1 MPEIKRN
8 FIQGKMNK
16 DLDERLVPNGQY
28 RDAQNIEIKTTD
40 STSDGLGDTGSLQN
54 ILGNKSAGSIHN
66 TRSADGSFTQVIGSI
81 ADEKNDSVYFFC
93 CAPDVDKLG
102 EIGSSSMNTNITA
115 TGGLMKHIDYIV
127 EYNTKED
134 EIKPVVV
141 DHHATFGFVENLI
154 DTESNVFTNSLVNGN
169 FIAIPVLDTSNFRKG
184 MKLEIFNQDGVFMFG
199 GDIINV
205 YQENYGGD
213 GIPALVE
220 LDKPIDESFVLFDTG
235 ITSGARYVRATAE
248 KVLDFTYDTRI
259 NSINIIQDTL
269 CWTDG
274 LHEPKKINIEKFKA
288 GSNLSDVAATNF
300 ITHTKLMCRDVLD
313 PDPSNT
319 FVQVTEFEPVYNDD
333 GFIKKEHINVIKK
346 YPRTPLVLEMSNTE
360 DRGNFQT
367 QVSLSNYLFID
378 QSVNSETDTIAPG
391 DIRII
396 KQDNFE
402 NTLFF
407 VNDTL
412 TFTEESS
419 SSDPAVLTANFISYI
434 DSDGEET
441 NEPTDTIKV
450 SMLTTDPDNNYGG
463 QSISNWTASLKQK
476 TPLFELKLARFSYRY
491 RYDDGEYSAFAP
503 FSELAFLPGPYDY
516 SVDEAHN
523 LGMINTV
530 RKLILKNF
538 IPEPGH
544 RPIDVSEID
553 ILYKET
559 NTNNVYTIKTI
570 KRGVD
575 SEWELFTPQDSTLS
589 FTEVQDE
596 LKKGEL
602 HITSESI
609 HFTLPS
615 NQILRGFDN
624 VPKKALAQEVSAGR
638 LIYGNYTQSF
648 DVPKAISLRQNL
660 ISEQITNVGIPE
672 KSVKSLRSYKWGMV
686 FGDEFGRETPVLT
699 SGSIAGSQ
707 ENHSAITGDI
717 YVDKEICNT
726 KNSFELLA
734 SYGSPTIPTSVP
746 PENLDYVKYYVKET
760 SNEYYNLVL
769 DRWYFADATDNI
781 RENNR
786 NVWLSFPS
794 ADRNKVDEETYLIL
808 KKRHGDDAAI
818 TDSLARYKIIAIENN
833 APDFIKTEHRKLGDR
848 RIEPGDESTF
858 TTFFA
863 SETANPEDVSPTE
876 IIGSDYLVVHP
887 QGFKQLFAHDRR
899 QSTGINFGSETQTH
913 INFESRKIQ
922 GVLKARIVGVI
933 TGAQEMNATVT
944 GLLSNQ
950 NDVNIQGGEGKK
962 FYTAWNTVV
971 RYNHPESDQI
981 HFHFKDKWGSD
992 ADMRARFL
1000 AAGYEHATEDG
1011 TVAGLRYRIEFKEEV
1026 VENKPEFDGRFFV
1039 KIQQDDILLNQVL
1052 LNDDINTYYA
1062 PITNSSITYVE
1073 TSQQNQGLQ
1082 ASGPYT
1088 GQIADDGSS
1097 EWWFGAFVNPS
1108 PNITAGQY
1116 AGDDDADTVYIPSV
1130 NNTVNY
1136 YYPNFGV
1143 SNFTPWKDPADFV
1156 NSVSNVS
1163 NDNNNPFNADA
1174 PNADPNY
1181 GVNGPFEPDNVE
1193 QGFATVYF
1201 RKETRNFWA
1210 QYENTFGHSFGH
1222 VFFIDASRNWSLTI
1236 GEENFD
1242 YRKSSGLDQGQIDPG
1257 FIPGDTSGLPTAGH
1271 LGRICFATVVDNGDE
1286 SLDTAGTEFRN
1297 WMEGVGNYFSFRDCN
1312 GSGDG
1317 DPYIYKI
1324 IKVEKY
1330 NGNRRTYPY
1339 IPYYDD
1345 TGGSDASEANNQSL
1359 FIAQDNQGAG
1369 PYKRK
1374 TGFRINFRRINKS
1387 TGQVTQDAIDP
1398 TVFDPRSNLRHDG
1411 STTLDIQLIARV
1423 DSGGG
1428 QATFTKE
1435 GACWETEPK
1444 EDTDLDIYYEASKAL
1459 PLRIKENNVFDFIP
1473 LKSSIEIYRQ
1483 TSQSE
1488 VKVDLD
1494 NFHHKVDKVVIRSIP
1509 TSITNQGTADYNL
1522 CPLVRITSN
1531 SSVSEQDGVTSGHT
1545 TNILPGDFIKIFHED
1560 GTVTKTK
1567 ILDTA
1572 SNESILDFFG
1582 ADSDTANTFYPYWS
1596 TITSNPNFSTNGLS
1610 YLTGANAGA
1619 FGDEYFESGILK
1631 LGFNDTDARQAF
1643 QNAFIGDLIM
1653 FADDESL
1660 GMPQVIIQ
1668 EVESSFIAGANNLGL
1683 TVVDGFDELVSW
1695 FQSFETQ
1702 PVNVAV
1708 SFRSSGEWYAL
1719 DPDVWKYPV
1728 RLPWFNCYSF
1738 GNGIESD
1745 RIRDDFNAPQIDNGV
1760 KVSTTT
1766 NKYAEENVKN
1776 GMIYSGIYNPNTD
1789 VNDLNQFIMA
1799 EKITKEINPSYGSIQ
1814 ALKNRYDALIVF
1826 TEDKVLKVLTNKDA
1840 IFNADGN
1847 SQLVATNKVLGNATP
1862 YVGDYGIS
1870 KNPESLASD
1879 QYRMYFVDKQR
1890 GAVLRLSR
1898 DGITPISEYGMRS
1911 WFRENLR
1918 NSTGDILGTY
1928 DIVSGEYNV
1937 TIDSASKTVSYNEGA
1952 KGWVSFKSFIPKA
1965 GESVSGKYVTAIHG
1979 AGVVSGNLQSDS
1991 LSNSMIWNHYDNT
2004 VNRNTFYGTYSKST
2018 VDVVLN
2024 DSSDVIKHFKSIS
2037 YEGSQGKVLQNVNS
2051 LKEEDEFYNL
2061 SNIEGWAVETIT
2073 TDKDS
2078 GQVPEF
2084 REKEGKWFNNISGST
2099 YSSNN
2104 VTDINNANDFDVQGL
2119 GVPTLVSSVTP

>member
-66 TRSADGSFTQVIGSI
+66 TRSADGKFTQVIGSI

-93 CAPDVDKLG
+93 CAPDVGRLDNMSG
-102 EIGSSSMNTNITA
+102 DVSNANITA
-115 TGGLMKHIDYIV
+115 SGGLMKHIDYIV
-127 EYNTKED
+127 EYNTKEN

-141 DHHATFGFVENLI
+141 DHHSTFGYVTNLI
-154 DTESNVFTNSLVNGN
+154 DTDCAQFNYGCASGN
-169 FIAIPVLDTSNFRKG
+169 FIAIPVLDASNFRKG
-184 MKLEIFNQDGVFMFG
+184 MNLEIFNQDGEFMFG
-199 GDIINV
+199 GNIINV
-205 YQENYGGD
+205 YEENYAGVTV
-213 GIPALVE
+213 PALIE
-220 LDKPIDESFVLFDTG
+220 LDKPIDEPFNLFESST
-235 ITSGARYVRATAE
+235 ISGARYVRATAE
-248 KVLDFTYDTRI
+248 KVLEFTYDTKI

-300 ITHTKLMCRDVLD
+300 TTHTKLMCRDVLD
-313 PDPSNT
+313 SDPSNT

-333 GFIKKEHINVIKK
+333 GFIKKEHVNVIKK

-360 DRGNFQT
+360 DRGSFQT
-367 QVSLSNYLFID
+367 QVSLSNYLFVD
-378 QSVNSETDTIAPG
+378 QSINSETDTIAPG

-396 KQDNFE
+396 TQDNFE

-412 TFTEESS
+412 TFTEASN

-463 QSISNWTASLKQK
+463 QNISNWTASLKQK

-530 RKLILKNF
+530 RKLVLKNF

-575 SEWELFTPQDSTLS
+575 SEWELFTPQDDVLT

-648 DVPKAISLRQNL
+648 DVPKAVSLRQNL
-660 ISEQITNVGIPE
+660 ISEQITSVGIPE

-707 ENHSAITGDI
+707 QNHSAITGDI

-734 SYGSPTIPTSVP
+734 SYGSPTISTSVP

-808 KKRHGDDAAI
+808 KKRHGDDTAI
-818 TDSLARYKIIAIENN
+818 TNSLARYKIIAIENN
-833 APDFIKTEHRKLGDR
+833 APDFIKTEHRVLGVR
-848 RIEPGDESTF
+848 RIEPGEDSTF
-858 TTFFA
+858 ETFFA
-863 SETANPEDVSPTE
+863 SETANPEDVSPTA
-876 IIGSDYLVVHP
+876 IIGSDYLVMHP
-887 QGFKQLFAHDRR
+887 EAFKQLFAHDR
-899 QSTGINFGSETQTH
+899 GFGDFTFDSP
-913 INFESRKIQ
+913 KIT
-922 GVLKARIVGVI
+922 GVLKARIIGVI

-944 GLLSNQ
+944 GALSNQ

-971 RYNHPESDQI
+971 RYNFPEQNQI
-981 HFHFKDKWGSD
+981 HFHFKDEWGSD
-992 ADMRARFL
+992 ADMRTRFL
-1000 AAGYEHATEDG
+1000 AAGFEHATEDG

-1052 LNDDINTYYA
+1052 LNDDIDTYYA

-1088 GQIADDGSS
+1088 GQIADDNSS
-1097 EWWFGAFVNPS
+1097 EWWFGAFTNPS

-1156 NSVSNVS
+1156 DSVGTVN
-1163 NDNNNPFNADA
+1163 NDNNNPFNANA
-1174 PNADPNY
+1174 PNADPGY
-1181 GVNGPFEPDNVE
+1181 GTNGPFEPDNVE

-1210 QYENTFGHSFGH
+1210 QYEDTFGHSFGH
-1222 VFFIDASRNWSLTI
+1222 LFFIDSSRNWSLTI
-1236 GEENFD
+1236 GDENFD

-1257 FIPGDTSGLPTAGH
+1257 FVPGDADGLPTPGH

-1297 WMEGVGNYFSFRDCN
+1297 WMEGVGNYFSFKDCN

-1339 IPYYDD
+1339 IPYYDG

-1411 STTLDIQLIARV
+1411 STTLDMQLIARV

-1444 EDTDLDIYYEASKAL
+1444 EGTDLDIYYEASKAL
-1459 PLRIKENNVFDFIP
+1459 PLRIKQNNVFDFIP

-1483 TSQSE
+1483 TPKGE

-1509 TSITNQGTADYNL
+1509 TSITNQGTSDYNV
-1522 CPLVRITSN
+1522 CPLIRITSN
-1531 SSVSEQDGVTSGHT
+1531 SSVVEQDGVTSGHT

-1572 SNESILDFFG
+1572 SRESIGDVQQLLAFG
-1582 ADSDTANTFYPYWS
+1582 NEFNNVGDDDKFYPYWS
-1596 TITSNPNFSTNGLS
+1596 TTTSNPAFVSDGLS
-1610 YLTGANAGA
+1610 YLTGTTAG
-1619 FGDEYFESGILK
+1619 FYGVQYSEPGILR
-1631 LGFNDTDARQAF
+1631 LTFSDVAARQAF
-1643 QNAFIGDLIM
+1643 QAAFVGNLTM
-1653 FADDESL
+1653 FAQDESL
-1660 GMPQVIIQ
+1660 DMPQVIIG
-1668 EVESSFIAGANNLGL
+1668 EVFTTFLLPATLGL
-1683 TVVDGFDELVSW
+1683 TIVNGFDELVSW

-1702 PVNVAV
+1702 PTNVAV

-1728 RLPWFNCYSF
+1728 KLPWFNCYSF

-1862 YVGDYGIS
+1862 YVGNYGIS

-1918 NSTGDILGTY
+1918 NSAGNILGTY

-1979 AGVVSGNLQSDS
+1979 AGTVSGNLQSNS

-2004 VNRNTFYGTYSKST
+2004 VNRNTFYGTYSNST

-2061 SNIEGWAVETIT
+2061 SDIEGWAVETIT

-2104 VTDINNANDFDVQGL
+2104 VTDINSADDFDVQGL
-2119 GVPTLVSSVTP
+2119 GVPTLVSSVTT